1 MKKSLKK
8 VIIFDLDD
16 TLYKERE
23 FVEGGFKDVA
33 KYMEERFNIK
43 KADFYKLLLKVLEK
57 QGRGHVF
64 DSCLKEHNLYSK
76 KIVDKLVKTYRLH
89 KPNIKLY
96 PSVKTLL
103 SRFEKNYK
111 LALITDG
118 LKYVQQ
124 RKVKALGLEKLFDL
138 IIYTDAFGK
147 KKSKPSPYSFNKVL
161 KYFNISRKQA
171 VYIGDDPNKDFIGA
185 RKIGIK
191 TIRILQGRFKDIKA
205 EKGFEADYSIQGI
218 TNTKEIENILL
229 KLIQLTAR

>member
-1 MKKSLKK
+1 MKNSLKK

-76 KIVDKLVKTYRLH
+76 KIVDKLVKIYRFH

-103 SRFEKNYK
+103 LHLRKSYK

-124 RKVKALGLEKLFDL
+124 SKVKALGLEKLFDL
-138 IIYTDAFGK
+138 IIYTDAFDK
-147 KKSKPSPYSFNKVL
+147 KKSKPNPYSFNRVL
-161 KYFNISRKQA
+161 EYFNVFPEQA

-185 RKIGIK
+185 RKLGVK
-191 TIRILQGRFKDIKA
+191 TIRVLQGRFKNIKA
-205 EKGFEADYSIQGI
+205 EKGFEADYIIHRI
-218 TNTKEIENILL
+218 TNAKMENSFC
-229 KLIQLTAR
+229 